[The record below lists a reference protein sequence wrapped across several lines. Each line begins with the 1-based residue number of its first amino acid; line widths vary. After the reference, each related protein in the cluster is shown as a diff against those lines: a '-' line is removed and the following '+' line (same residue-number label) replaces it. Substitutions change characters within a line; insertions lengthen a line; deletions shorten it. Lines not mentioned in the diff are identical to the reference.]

1 MAPRKPTKSR
11 VGGNDDQPVQSSEE
25 VTPPPPSRSPSPPA
39 SESDSL
45 GDEADI
51 ETLHRAYRRLKRRHQ
66 RRRSRSRSPK
76 LKVSK
81 PPEFTGKTSEFKS
94 FMSLCSLTFTMQP
107 RTYRS
112 DEKKVLFMIAQFRGD
127 ALFWARQ
134 IVDNPNHPLRRDYD
148 AFIEALNNLYLDR
161 NARTVAS
168 QKLLR
173 LRQTGSVSSYATKFQ
188 SLAAIVEFGDNSL
201 RDMFYDKL
209 DSDIKDRLVMM
220 EMAPT
225 LKGLINQAITLDQRS
240 YQRRLEDKN
249 SASSGTRRK
258 TDAKPKADSTNSK
271 PQASRNDSRTTS
283 KPQSSSASSSKSGP
297 SKSSVPSS
305 SHSHSKPRGPL
316 SDAEKR
322 RRKAEG
328 LCNYCGDLGHFAD
341 TCPHTPQNRKAQT
354 SAVALDSLDP
364 APVLYPENFQSQ
376 DPPRQG
382 N

>member
-1 MAPRKPTKSR
+1 MAPRKLTKSH
-11 VGGNDDQPVQSSEE
+11 VGGNNDQPVQSSEE
-25 VTPPPPSRSPSPPA
+25 VTPPPPSHSPSPD
-39 SESDSL
+39 SESESL
-45 GDEADI
+45 DDEANI
-51 ETLHRAYRRLKRRHQ
+51 ETLRRAYRRLKRRHQ
-66 RRRSRSRSPK
+66 CRRSRSRSPEP
-76 LKVSK
+76 KVSK

-107 RTYRS
+107 RMYRS

-316 SDAEKR
+316 SDAEK
-322 RRKAEG
+322 
-328 LCNYCGDLGHFAD
+328 
-341 TCPHTPQNRKAQT
+341 
-354 SAVALDSLDP
+354 
-364 APVLYPENFQSQ
+364 
-376 DPPRQG
+376 
-382 N
+382 

>member
-1 MAPRKPTKSR
+1 MAPRKLTKSH
-11 VGGNDDQPVQSSEE
+11 VGGNNDQPVQSSEE
-25 VTPPPPSRSPSPPA
+25 VTPPPPSRSPSPA
-39 SESDSL
+39 SESESL
-45 GDEADI
+45 DDEADI

-66 RRRSRSRSPK
+66 RRRSRSRSPEP
-76 LKVSK
+76 KVSK

-112 DEKKVLFMIAQFRGD
+112 NEKKVLFMIAQFRGD

-134 IVDNPNHPLRRDYD
+134 IVDNPNHPLHRDYD

-161 NARTVAS
+161 NARTIAS

-209 DSDIKDRLVMM
+209 NSDIKDRLVMM

-258 TDAKPKADSTNSK
+258 PDAKPKTDSTNSK
-271 PQASRNDSRTTS
+271 PQTSRNDSRTTS
-283 KPQSSSASSSKSGP
+283 KPQSSTAGPIKSGP
-297 SKSSVPSS
+297 SKSSIPSS
-305 SHSHSKPRGPL
+305 SSVSRPRGPL

-322 RRKAEG
+322 CLRVEK
-328 LCNYCGDLGHFAD
+328 LCNYCGDSGHFAD
-341 TCPHTPQNRKAQT
+341 TCPHAPQNRKAQAQA
-354 SAVALDSLDP
+354 SAVALDSSDP
-364 APVLYPENFQSQ
+364 APVLYLENFQSQ
-376 DPPRQG
+376 DPLRQG